1 MNNKGLVSVIMNCHN
16 GATFLKEAIQ
26 SILNQKYKRWE
37 LIFWDNNSTDNSAK
51 IFKNFKDKRLKYFLE
66 KKSQLIRVKKFCNKK
81 S

>member
-37 LIFWDNNSTDNSAK
+37 LIFG
-51 IFKNFKDKRLKYFLE
+51 IIIQQIIVLKYSKIL
-66 KKSQLIRVKKFCNKK
+66 KIKD
-81 S
+81 